1 MFKIAYCAGHYLGTA
16 GKRVP
21 KALDKGQTRE
31 WTLNDRVAR
40 YFNLAALEYEG
51 VQTMRTDDS
60 TGQKE
65 VKIKNRTAKANE
77 WGADVYIDMHHN
89 AGINLGK
96 GGGVVVISKKNDSKG
111 KTYREAIYSA
121 VVAAGGLKGNRS
133 NPTYEKNYDTMVYAK
148 CPAVIVEYGFMD
160 SKTDYPIISTEEYA
174 KKVAYAT
181 MEAIAKVAGLKKK
194 PEDNGVHYSVQVGY
208 FSKKANA
215 ENLVADLKKAG
226 FDAIIKEVG

>member
-1 MFKIAYCAGHYLGTA
+1 MAIKIAYCAGHYLGTP

-21 KALDKGQTRE
+21 KKLDPKQTRE

-51 VQTMRTDDS
+51 VETMRTDDS
-60 TGQKE
+60 TGKKE
-65 VKIKNRTAKANE
+65 VKIKSRTAKANE
-77 WGADVYIDMHHN
+77 WGADVYVDMHHN

-96 GGGVVVISKKNDSKG
+96 GGGVVVISKKKDAKG
-111 KTYREAIYSA
+111 KTYREAIYAA

-133 NPTYEKNYDTMVYAK
+133 NPTYEKNFDTMVYAK

-160 SKTDYPIISTEEYA
+160 SKTDYPIISTDEYA

-194 PEDNGVHYSVQVGY
+194 QDAQEKKYYVQTFYGSKNG
-208 FSKKANA
+208 A
-215 ENLVADLKKAG
+215 EKNVAELKKAG
-226 FDAIIKEVG
+226 FDAVIKEV